1 MTKPTIRFALPLLAL
16 LLVFALP
23 CRADDADKDKPI
35 NYSSDTGGA
44 DQSNGTGDLTGN
56 VTITQGTL
64 VLHADRITFKRNPD
78 NSFSAIAYG
87 NPVSYRQKR
96 EGSDEYDEAYAQRIV
111 YDGQKQLVE
120 LFEHALLKQGP
131 TEEMRS
137 NYISYNR
144 ATGHADM
151 GVSPAA
157 ATAGRPASRVTG
169 VILPKDVNA
178 ADKSKSATG
187 KDAGGADKS
196 KNEKGKDVGNDVGK
210 DVKPG
215 ADAGKPVA
223 TSPAAANSG
232 AGAKAGTT
240 PPAAPAPA
248 PLPLTIDD
256 ELKSK

>member
-120 LFEHALLKQGP
+120 LFDATLRERGDHVRTLA
-131 TEEMRS
+131 
-137 NYISYNR
+137 R
-144 ATGHADM
+144 AAF
-151 GVSPAA
+151 
-157 ATAGRPASRVTG
+157 AGRRSRCRHQTDITTLRRTVYKLRSRPTASSRR
-169 VILPKDVNA
+169 
-178 ADKSKSATG
+178 
-187 KDAGGADKS
+187 
-196 KNEKGKDVGNDVGK
+196 
-210 DVKPG
+210 
-215 ADAGKPVA
+215 
-223 TSPAAANSG
+223 
-232 AGAKAGTT
+232 
-240 PPAAPAPA
+240 
-248 PLPLTIDD
+248 
-256 ELKSK
+256 

>member
-120 LFEHALLKQGP
+120 LFDHALLKQGP

-144 ATGHADM
+144 ATSHADM

-157 ATAGRPASRVTG
+157 ATAARPASRVTG

-178 ADKSKSATG
+178 ADKSKGTTG
-187 KDAGGADKS
+187 KDTGADKS
-196 KNEKGKDVGNDVGK
+196 KNEKGKDV
-210 DVKPG
+210 KPG
-215 ADAGKPVA
+215 A
-223 TSPAAANSG
+223 TSPAAANPAAGS

-240 PPAAPAPA
+240 PPAVPAPA